1 MKTLVGRG
9 QGYMFFYED
18 ISRERA
24 GYMFFYEDI
33 SRERAGVYVLL

>member
-24 GYMFFYEDI
+24 G
-33 SRERAGVYVLL
+33 VYVLL